1 MSLTL
6 DSLLE
11 HALRNENLH
20 RRYQA
25 LELSLIGAPDFAGFL
40 AVLRDELPAVLA
52 PRETLLVVNNL
63 LDVIA
68 GREPTQKFD
77 GYTSCPLLLREGAA
91 LLVEFDYENRLIP
104 SLPMI
109 DPLQDS
115 YFAWVMKYRLLKPA
129 YMAVAKGRV

>member
-52 PRETLLVVNNL
+52 PRETLLVVADPDGDIATIL
-63 LDVIA
+63 GLDETLQI
-68 GREPTQKFD
+68 GR
-77 GYTSCPLLLREGAA
+77 AH
-91 LLVEFDYENRLIP
+91 V
-104 SLPMI
+104 
-109 DPLQDS
+109 
-115 YFAWVMKYRLLKPA
+115 
-129 YMAVAKGRV
+129 